1 MKRLSKSAI
10 AVVCL
15 FVLMLGCA
23 YSSYAQDSKKSKDSA
38 KAVAVAMMIESK
50 TYVFNVESV
59 RPMKGGTRHLSPG
72 NTMRVSKDTI
82 ITDLPYFGKAYQA
95 SMSSEGG
102 IKFIST
108 QFEYSTAVRKKGGWD
123 ITIRPKDNHTVLDLT
138 LTVFDNGT
146 AHLDV
151 NSSDRQPI
159 SYSGYL
165 AERK

>member
-1 MKRLSKSAI
+1 MKRLPKSSST
-10 AVVCL
+10 
-15 FVLMLGCA
+15 VLQLLVWMLCCA

-38 KAVAVAMMIESK
+38 KAAAVAMMIESK
-50 TYVFNVESV
+50 SYVFNVESV

-72 NTMRVSKDTI
+72 NTMRVSKDSVV
-82 ITDLPYFGKAYQA
+82 TDLPYFGKAYQA

-102 IKFIST
+102 IKFTST
-108 QFEYSTAVRKKGGWD
+108 QFEYSTTVRKKGGWD
-123 ITIRPKDNHTVLDLT
+123 IAIKPKDGQTVLDLT
-138 LTVFDNGT
+138 ITVFDNGT

-159 SYSGYL
+159 SYSGYI